1 MDSMKL
7 VLAKRW
13 SLFLMSVW
21 LIAFATNGFGET
33 FVQATVESRVM
44 LAFRANAGAIQQ
56 LIPSPWQLNTVA
68 KGPMQG
74 ANFFVVLGDRAIDQ
88 APDGKPRAGG
98 ISRFTAFA
106 APAKNPDTG
115 ESGVFVFRIFTVN
128 SEEIPGP
135 YKCGALAEISRKYSY
150 AGDNMEFGVG
160 EEKWI
165 VDAKSQADI
174 ELTFRYQKS
183 LPFRLDREL
192 NVYSAVEPTFYRIY
206 RVDQGTDIVMSK
218 PKNVDRL
225 LGYDA
230 RMNVPEFKSVFDGTE
245 ELISVAVL
253 PWYVRKVFLP

>member
-1 MDSMKL
+1 MDNRML
-7 VLAKRW
+7 TFVKRW
-13 SLFLMSVW
+13 SLFLTSVW
-21 LIAFATNGFGET
+21 LIAFATNSVGET

-44 LAFRANAGAIQQ
+44 LAFHANAGAIQH

-74 ANFFVVLGDRAIDQ
+74 TNFFVVLGDRAIDQ
-88 APDGKPRAGG
+88 DPDGKPRAGG
-98 ISRFTAFA
+98 VSRFTAFA
-106 APAKNPDTG
+106 APATNPDTG
-115 ESGVFVFRIFTVN
+115 RSGIFVFRIFTVN

-135 YKCGALAEISRKYSY
+135 YKCNVLSDISRKYFYS
-150 AGDNMEFGVG
+150 GGNMEFGIG

-183 LPFRLDREL
+183 LPFRPDREL
-192 NVYSAVEPTFYRIY
+192 NIYSAVEPTFYRIY

-218 PKNVDRL
+218 PKNIDRL
-225 LGYDA
+225 LGYEA
-230 RMNVPEFKSVFDGTE
+230 RINVPEFKSVLDGTE